1 MTYRS
6 LALSPLV
13 FVACTA
19 ALAALVPAGVRDT
32 VVQGEVDVSKL
43 LACAGMTAAA
53 LAFDRGDYLR
63 RGWAVWAACYA
74 CLLGRDAMLLVNG
87 RVSPWLYDVT
97 RGVLVTAGNVFVVL
111 GAWTLA
117 RAWTVAGLEHP
128 GSKGQRRAVIA
139 LAIAV
144 AVAFA
149 GPTLVVDVRDIVLGP
164 RADFDSIAS
173 DLGDILSLPLIAPV
187 ALTAL
192 AVREGTLRWTWMLL
206 TSSLVAWL
214 VYDAV
219 YTLPD
224 YFSVAP
230 LGYRLVSEQF
240 HILAGALAAV
250 AGLTQRM
257 AVTDDDGPE
266 ERTA

>member
-1 MTYRS
+1 VT
-6 LALSPLV
+6 
-13 FVACTA
+13 
-19 ALAALVPAGVRDT
+19 
-32 VVQGEVDVSKL
+32 
-43 LACAGMTAAA
+43 
-53 LAFDRGDYLR
+53 
-63 RGWAVWAACYA
+63 
-74 CLLGRDAMLLVNG
+74 LGNA
-87 RVSPWLYDVT
+87 
-97 RGVLVTAGNVFVVL
+97 FVVV

-128 GSKGQRRAVIA
+128 GPKGARRAVLA
-139 LAIAV
+139 LAIVV
-144 AVAFA
+144 ALAFA

-214 VYDAV
+214 LYDAI

-224 YFSVAP
+224 YFSVSP
-230 LGYRLVSEQF
+230 VGYRLVSEQF
-240 HILAGALAAV
+240 HILAGAFAGV
-250 AGLTQRM
+250 AGFTQRM
-257 AVTDDDGPE
+257 AVTDDDDE
-266 ERTA
+266 DAA

>member
-32 VVQGEVDVSKL
+32 VVQGEIDVSKL
-43 LACAGMTAAA
+43 LACAGMAAAA

-63 RGWAVWAACYA
+63 RGWGVWAACYA
-74 CLLGRDAMLLVNG
+74 CLLGRDAMLLASG
-87 RVSPWLYDVT
+87 HVSPAVYDLT
-97 RGVLVTAGNVFVVL
+97 RGVLVSAGNLCVVV

-128 GSKGQRRAVIA
+128 GSRGARRAVLA
-139 LAIAV
+139 LAIGV
-144 AVAFA
+144 ALVFA
-149 GPTLVVDVRDIVLGP
+149 GPTLVVDVRDLALGP

-214 VYDAV
+214 LYDAV

-230 LGYRLVSEQF
+230 HGYRLVSEQF
-240 HILAGALAAV
+240 HILAGAFAGV

-257 AVTDDDGPE
+257 AVTDDDV
-266 ERTA
+266 A

>member
-1 MTYRS
+1 MTHRT
-6 LALSPLV
+6 LALSPLL

-19 ALAALVPAGVRDT
+19 IVAALVPAGARDA
-32 VVQGEVDVSKL
+32 VVQGEVDLSKV
-43 LACAGMTAAA
+43 LACAGMAAAA

-63 RGWAVWAACYA
+63 RGWGVWAACYA
-74 CLLGRDAMLLVNG
+74 CLLGRDAMLLAG
-87 RVSPWLYDVT
+87 GHVSPAVYDWT
-97 RGVLVTAGNVFVVL
+97 RGLLVTAGNLFVVV

-128 GSKGQRRAVIA
+128 GSRSARRAVVA
-139 LAIAV
+139 AAVVV
-144 AVAFA
+144 AVVFA
-149 GPTLVVDVRDIVLGP
+149 GPTLYVDVRDIVFGP

-173 DLGDILSLPLIAPV
+173 DLGDILSLPLVAPV

-214 VYDAV
+214 LYDAI

-224 YFSVAP
+224 YLSVAP
-230 LGYRLVSEQF
+230 HGFRLVSEQLHLLAAAF
-240 HILAGALAAV
+240 AGA
-250 AGLTQRM
+250 AGLAQRL
-257 AVTDDDGPE
+257 AVTDADDDGP
-266 ERTA
+266 